1 MLQSPERIILVTGAS
16 RGVGADVA
24 RRIAGPDTHV
34 IVNYR
39 GRPERAEAVAR
50 AIRDAGGHASTI
62 AADVHDEFAVAAMI
76 ETIRARF
83 GRLDALILNAC
94 DGPEMGAGSG
104 HAARVNGDVH
114 RRLAK
119 LAMPLMPAGAR
130 IVFVTSHQAHF
141 YPDKAVPKGYAGVA
155 ACQRAA
161 ETALYAMR
169 TDLAH
174 AGIGFT
180 VVSAEM
186 TGDNVTAPAVVE
198 AATTAHPAGIVYA
211 GGGAHLVTA

>member
-24 RRIAGPDTHV
+24 RRIAGADTHV
-34 IVNYR
+34 IVNHC
-39 GRPERAEAVAR
+39 GRPERAEAVAQ

-83 GRLDALILNAC
+83 GRLDALILNA
-94 DGPEMGAGSG
+94 SG
-104 HAARVNGDVH
+104 DDPHDAVRVKGDVH
-114 RRLAK
+114 RRLATR
-119 LAMPLMPAGAR
+119 AMPLMPTGAR

-155 ACQRAA
+155 ASQRAA

-169 TDLAH
+169 SQLAH

-186 TGDNVTAPAVVE
+186 TGETVTAPAVVN
-198 AATTAHPAGIVYA
+198 AATTAQPVGIVYV
-211 GGGAHLVTA
+211 GGAAHLMTA

>member
-24 RRIAGPDTHV
+24 QRIAGHDTHV
-34 IVNYR
+34 IVNHR

-50 AIRDAGGHASTI
+50 AVREAGGHASTI

-83 GRLDALILNAC
+83 GRLDALILNA
-94 DGPEMGAGSG
+94 SG
-104 HAARVNGDVH
+104 DDPHDAVRVNGDVH
-114 RRLAK
+114 RRLAT

-155 ACQRAA
+155 ASQRAA

-169 TDLAH
+169 SEFAH

-186 TGDNVTAPAVVE
+186 TGETVTAPAVVN
-198 AATTAHPAGIVYA
+198 AATTAQPVGIVYV
-211 GGGAHLVTA
+211 GGAAHLMTA